1 MSVLCDY
8 FLAATDEQAAATL
21 DWEGGPSKPP
31 TAELAARTT
40 VSLPGLEPIVML
52 STFQELLTGRSFD
65 ELLDENGQD
74 VGFRND
80 GELIVIRISEALQKT
95 LAESSPDD
103 LRKVSG
109 PWSETEEFYGQTTP
123 QVAEAALV
131 QLAELARTGVGT
143 KQRLYC
149 WICV

>member
-1 MSVLCDY
+1 MSLLCDY
-8 FLAATDEQAAATL
+8 FLATTDEQAAATL

-31 TAELAARTT
+31 TTELAARTT
-40 VSLPGLEPIVML
+40 VSLPGLEPVVML

-95 LAESSPDD
+95 LAEASTDD
-103 LRKVSG
+103 LCNISG
-109 PWSETEEFYGQTTP
+109 PWSETEEFYGQTAP
-123 QVAEAALV
+123 QEAEAALIQV
-131 QLAELARTGVGT
+131 AQLARTGVGT
-143 KQRLYC
+143 NQRLYC
-149 WICV
+149 WVCV